1 MSNFADRTAP
11 HAREAE
17 NIGRKAV
24 GFLSKNRLDLTPRNF
39 ELIFE
44 VLIGRDK
51 TLREAFL
58 ALPKPVSQASLS
70 MLAHRFFPDRPLIAA
85 LRASSDETLGALD
98 GFLRRLEGGTIAV
111 VEAKEGEYETLAALD
126 GQVRQ
131 CIEALQAISRL
142 TTPEPQDLAAQDHLT
157 AQLSF
162 GLPDYGG
169 LEARLDA
176 LCREGVPEEGLSL
189 MLCHIDGLEPLS
201 RSGLSKVGDYLKNT
215 LARFTHR
222 LIEKNDTAYWTAP
235 DELGLLV
242 GASSETYLA
251 QLSEKI
257 TRVVKD
263 AETVARRSIP
273 SMPKLACRFGCART
287 HRPVLAAQLY
297 GAARQSLQ
305 KAALT
310 ESPMPVF
317 AEVSVDP
324 ATIRRYEALYGR
336 RAG

>member
-1 MSNFADRTAP
+1 MTQSVHRPVA
-11 HAREAE
+11 HARETEIVAHKV
-17 NIGRKAV
+17 ID
-24 GFLSKNRLDLTPRNF
+24 FLAKNRLDLSPRNF

-44 VLIGRDK
+44 VLIGRDRA
-51 TLREAFL
+51 LREAFL

-70 MLAHRFFPDRPLIAA
+70 MLAHRFFPERPLIAA
-85 LRASSDETLGALD
+85 LRTSSDETLGALD
-98 GFLRRLEGGTIAV
+98 GFLRTLEGGTITV
-111 VEAKEGEYETLAALD
+111 VEAKAGEYETLAALE

-131 CIEALQAISRL
+131 CIEALQAVSRL
-142 TTPEPQDLAAQDHLT
+142 ATPEPQDLAAQEHLT

-176 LCREGVPEEGLSL
+176 WCREGVPEDGLSL

-201 RSGLSKVGDYLKNT
+201 RSGLAKVGDYMKNT

-222 LIEKNDTAYWTAP
+222 LIEKSDTAYWTAP
-235 DELGLLV
+235 DELSLLV

-273 SMPKLACRFGCART
+273 SMPKLGCRFGCART

-305 KAALT
+305 RAVLT
-310 ESPMPVF
+310 ESPVPLF